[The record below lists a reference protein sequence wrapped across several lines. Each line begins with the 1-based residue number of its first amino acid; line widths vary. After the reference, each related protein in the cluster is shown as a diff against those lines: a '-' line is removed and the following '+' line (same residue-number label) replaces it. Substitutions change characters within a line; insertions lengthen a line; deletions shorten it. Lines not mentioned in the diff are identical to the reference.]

1 MGVRVLV
8 SAQQSGGTPP
18 HSVNAHFS
26 TQTVPALCLRHT
38 YYADTEA
45 ALLRVVD
52 ELLGH
57 GFLL

>member
-8 SAQQSGGTPP
+8 SAQQSGGKPP
-18 HSVNAHFS
+18 HSVNAHFGS
-26 TQTVPALCLRHT
+26 QAVPALRLRHT